1 MRVYFFSEVTL
12 YIPAA
17 ISLILPAFYTGI
29 AIHYGTYNAQDCKYW
44 FVKFDSS
51 QFHVLLIMN
60 LLLVISY
67 LFLTIYLLKILRNE
81 VPVKKCQHE
90 RYVRRR
96 NYFLYTK
103 FWREKLICWF
113 LFWVFWVKKKMQISF
128 SRQNFNIG
136 CHFFCMN
143 VREN

>member
-96 NYFLYTK
+96 NYFLYEILTRKVNLLVFVLGFLSEKKNANQFFKAK
-103 FWREKLICWF
+103 FQYRMSFF
-113 LFWVFWVKKKMQISF
+113 LF
-128 SRQNFNIG
+128 
-136 CHFFCMN
+136 FFA
-143 VREN
+143 